1 MKNTCKV
8 SLQSWLT
15 YPSNSPIF
23 IVAEKEDQDQ
33 YRRRQERA
41 EQKAYRKTKEIVL
54 EELAPKSTG
63 REAMLEKRRAINEY
77 HRRERS
83 PDVELSEKDM
93 MGTGDDYKSA
103 LAAERRRREARESR
117 KHGGADAEP
126 SSGPSQPSASSTV
139 LAAKQQAYREK
150 EEKQLEAF
158 RQLWAQS
165 QAAKGTQ

>member
-1 MKNTCKV
+1 
-8 SLQSWLT
+8 
-15 YPSNSPIF
+15 
-23 IVAEKEDQDQ
+23 
-33 YRRRQERA
+33 
-41 EQKAYRKTKEIVL
+41 
-54 EELAPKSTG
+54 
-63 REAMLEKRRAINEY
+63 MLEKKRAMNEY

-117 KHGGADAEP
+117 KHGRADTEP
-126 SSGPSQPSASSTV
+126 SSSSGQPSASFTA
-139 LAAKQQAYREK
+139 LTAKQQAYKEK